1 LNASQKFGNGRS
13 RRLLSVLLRR
23 RGIQTVKGV
32 DVAKVDGFRNNF
44 RHDDDAGDDDDDDRE
59 NKK

>member
-13 RRLLSVLLRR
+13 RRLLLVLWRR
-23 RGIQTVKGV
+23 RGGIQTVKGV

-44 RHDDDAGDDDDDDRE
+44 RHDDDDDDDDRRE